1 MILALVTAL
10 QLQCGIQQ
18 AGEQSL
24 SYGTVIY
31 VTAENPAP
39 QLAYFEVTGNQFVN
53 HPYCE
58 FIQSKMNS
66 GESFTIKL
74 DKSGKKIQGLK

>member
-18 AGEQSL
+18 AGDQSL

-31 VTAENPAP
+31 VTAENSAP
-39 QLAYFEVTGNQFVN
+39 QLAYFELTGNDFTS

-58 FIQSKMNS
+58 FIQDKMNS
-66 GESFTIKL
+66 NSSFTIKL
-74 DKSGKKIQGLK
+74 EKSAKKILGLK

>member
-1 MILALVTAL
+1 MLLALVTAL

-39 QLAYFEVTGNQFVN
+39 QLAYFELTADDFTS

-66 GESFTIKL
+66 GETFTIKL

>member
-18 AGEQSL
+18 AGELSL

-39 QLAYFEVTGNQFVN
+39 QLAYFEATGNQFVN

>member
-39 QLAYFEVTGNQFVN
+39 QLAYFEGTGNQFIN

-66 GESFTIKL
+66 GENFTIKL